1 MAVKRA
7 KQGRRVRP
15 DGSVWYYYHKIKC
28 GRHKKPGPKKKP
40 NPPKIRVY
48 PSWDYRI
55 IRFNNKHQ
63 QKYIGRYHTAEDAY
77 AAKEQ
82 LEKDNANIVFPK
94 EYTNNGREKSKVYKT
109 TGEYLIL
116 RKRNENEDYTPQLR
130 NEFGKLVDHTITLKD
145 WVIMDKFPYLEEETF
160 WVYGFDNKTDRKTFE
175 WIYQNLAL
183 NYVEDNY
190 NMVNIYLYNNK
201 VIFRY
206 DNKEF
211 NFVICKNVSDA
222 IRMYNLISEK
232 SKKNKQ
238 IVLTGGNRGYDYRGK
253 ETIEMIRE
261 KTGWEY
267 KDIWRKST
275 RH

>member
-1 MAVKRA
+1 MRK
-7 KQGRRVRP
+7 VRS
-15 DGSVWYYYHKIKC
+15 DGTVWYYYYKKKC
-28 GRHKKPGPKKKP
+28 GRHKKTGPKPKP
-40 NPPKIRVY
+40 KPKKIRTY
-48 PSWDYRI
+48 LPWDYRI
-55 IRFNNKHQ
+55 IRFNNKQQ

-77 AAKEQ
+77 LAKEQ
-82 LEKDNANIVFPK
+82 FEKANANIVFPK
-94 EYTNNGREKSKVYKT
+94 EYTNNGRNKSKVYKK

-116 RKRNENEDYTPQLR
+116 KRVEEGYPYTPQLR
-130 NEFGKLVDHTITLKD
+130 NEFGKLVDHTINLKN
-145 WVIMDKFPYLEEETF
+145 WAIMDKFPYLEEETF

-183 NYVEDNY
+183 DYIEDNY

-222 IRMYNLISEK
+222 IRMYNLINEK